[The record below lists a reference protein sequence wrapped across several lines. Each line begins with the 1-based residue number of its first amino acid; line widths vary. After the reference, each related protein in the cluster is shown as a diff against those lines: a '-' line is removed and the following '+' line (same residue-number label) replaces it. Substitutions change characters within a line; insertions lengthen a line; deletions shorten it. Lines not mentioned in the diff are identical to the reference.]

1 MQRDLLL
8 ACSCDGLAELLAK
21 RHGVHY
27 KSDIMQQTRHVGF
40 FMIMGLY
47 FLAELSA
54 RHGTAQGMPPED
66 CRIQHPIA
74 GSESLPH
81 TTRQDNRFHSPESQ
95 ADDGRFH

>member
-40 FMIMGLY
+40 FMIMGLD

-54 RHGTAQGMPPED
+54 HHGTAQGMPPED
-66 CRIQHPIA
+66 LGSSTQLLGAKACPIQHVKTIV
-74 GSESLPH
+74 S
-81 TTRQDNRFHSPESQ
+81 TRLSPRLMM
-95 ADDGRFH
+95 A